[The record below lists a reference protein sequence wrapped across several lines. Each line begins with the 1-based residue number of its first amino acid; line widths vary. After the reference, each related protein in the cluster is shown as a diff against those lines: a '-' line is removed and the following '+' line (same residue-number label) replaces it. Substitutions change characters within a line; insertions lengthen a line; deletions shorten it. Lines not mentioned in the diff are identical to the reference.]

1 MLTDARSINDV
12 FSSTLNEEELFE
24 TGSLV
29 AWEVDLV
36 APERVVKR
44 SISAFP
50 GASRRNTN
58 EEETAAAAIE
68 TAGATIEIVA
78 TAIAAAAA
86 AAAEGT
92 EIASVIATGAE
103 IETVIAI
110 EIVAV
115 VIVRE
120 SATAIVIGGAAGTN
134 EMATESVGADAIE

>member
-58 EEETAAAAIE
+58 EEETAAAIE